1 MSTDESSY
9 TGSVAAGGPAA
20 VRPLST
26 LVIRKASVGPMDN
39 NAYLLTCRVSGA
51 QLLIDAAA
59 DPDRLMRLVREGS
72 TESRLDTVVTTHSHH
87 DHIGALGALLRTTGA
102 RAAAGADDIPA
113 IEEQVPVDID
123 TALRDGDVIRV
134 GVHDLE
140 VIGLRG
146 HTPGSVALLFRGGE
160 DGDHLFTGDSLFPGG
175 VGATRGDRERFRQLL
190 GDVEQRIFDRLG
202 DACWVYP
209 GHGDDTTLG
218 AERPHL
224 QEWRERGW

>member
-20 VRPLST
+20 VRSLST

-102 RAAAGADDIPA
+102 RAAAGVDDIPA

-123 TALRDGDVIRV
+123 TPLRDGDVIRV

-190 GDVEQRIFDRLG
+190 DDVEQRIFDRLG
-202 DACWVYP
+202 DECWVYP

>member
-102 RAAAGADDIPA
+102 RAAAGVDDIPA

-123 TALRDGDVIRV
+123 TPLRDGDVIRV

-190 GDVEQRIFDRLG
+190 GDVEERIFDRLG
-202 DACWVYP
+202 DECWVYP

>member
-102 RAAAGADDIPA
+102 RAAAGVDDIPA
-113 IEEQVPVDID
+113 IEEQVPTTFEPAGIVHVEAAAAGVPSIGS
-123 TALRDGDVIRV
+123 ALGGAADMIGPS
-134 GVHDLE
+134 GVTVE
-140 VIGLRG
+140 
-146 HTPGSVALLFRGGE
+146 PGSVDSLVDAMRCLADGATARAMGE
-160 DGDHLFTGDSLFPGG
+160 AGLERAGLFTWEKVAARILQAAGAMPRDHALWDGLFEVSAALASG
-175 VGATRGDRERFRQLL
+175 
-190 GDVEQRIFDRLG
+190 
-202 DACWVYP
+202 
-209 GHGDDTTLG
+209 
-218 AERPHL
+218 
-224 QEWRERGW
+224 

>member
-102 RAAAGADDIPA
+102 RAAAGVDDIPA
-113 IEEQVPVDID
+113 IEEQVPVAID
-123 TALRDGDVIRV
+123 TPLRDGDVIRV

-175 VGATRGDRERFRQLL
+175 VGATKGDADRFAQLID
-190 GDVEQRIFDRLG
+190 DVEHRIFDRLP
-202 DACWVYP
+202 DETWVYP
-209 GHGDDTTLG
+209 GHGADTTLG
-218 AERPHL
+218 AERPHVPA
-224 QEWRERGW
+224 WRERGW